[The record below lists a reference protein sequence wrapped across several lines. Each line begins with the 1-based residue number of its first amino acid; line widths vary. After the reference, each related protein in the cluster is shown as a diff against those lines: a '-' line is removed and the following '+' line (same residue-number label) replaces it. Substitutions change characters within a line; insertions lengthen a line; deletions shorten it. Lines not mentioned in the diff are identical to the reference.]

1 VTIEDT
7 ETGALRK
14 SVILVAAI
22 GIVGLAAELVI
33 ERHWGTPVRYVPWL
47 TLAALGWA
55 VVRLWRGPTPRQVR
69 AARIIAVTAM
79 AAAGLGIALHINEN
93 YTAGPLDQTYSLI
106 WDTMSEPQRWW
117 AAFSKSLGPAPTF
130 APGALALIGLLVLVA
145 TQRHPALPVAAAH
158 SPLGRPSGGI

>member
-7 ETGALRK
+7 ES
-14 SVILVAAI
+14 SVIRRSVTLVAALAI
-22 GIVGLAAELVI
+22 AGLAAELVI
-33 ERHWGTPVRYVPWL
+33 ERHWGTLVRYVPWL
-47 TLAALGWA
+47 ALAALAWA
-55 VVRLWRGPTPRQVR
+55 VYRLWRGPTPRQIR
-69 AARIIAVTAM
+69 AARAIAIAAI

-130 APGALALIGLLVLVA
+130 APAALALIGLLVLVA
-145 TQRHPALPVAAAH
+145 TQHHPVMHADVRLPSERRA
-158 SPLGRPSGGI
+158 

>member
-7 ETGALRK
+7 ETSAIRK

-22 GIVGLAAELVI
+22 GIGGLAAELVI

-47 TLAALGWA
+47 ALAALGWA
-55 VVRLWRGPTPRQVR
+55 VLRLWRGPTPRQVR
-69 AARIIAVTAM
+69 ATRVIAIAAM
-79 AAAGLGIALHINEN
+79 AAAALGVALHINEN

-145 TQRHPALPVAAAH
+145 TQRHPALSAAGAT
-158 SPLGRPSGGI
+158 SRLEGRPGDV